1 MLIFLRRHLLS
12 SLTRGFP
19 KGIKANKSITVSQ
32 DIIESFHNKLRKIVE
47 ENGFKYHDIINELK
61 IIDKEQNVCTQVKI
75 SLYRNAILLSAES
88 DDVNAAK
95 NMINKLEEI
104 IVNL

>member
-1 MLIFLRRHLLS
+1 MTLQDDLLS

-32 DIIESFHNKLRKIVE
+32 DVIETFHNKLRKIVE

-61 IIDKEQNVCTQVKI
+61 IIDENNNVFTQVKV

-88 DDVNAAK
+88 DDVKAAK
-95 NMINKLEEI
+95 NMISELEEI
-104 IVNL
+104 ILKL

>member
-1 MLIFLRRHLLS
+1 MTIQEDLLS

-32 DIIESFHNKLRKIVE
+32 DVIENFHNQLRKIVE

-61 IIDKEQNVCTQVKI
+61 IIDEEQEVSTQIKI

-88 DDVNAAK
+88 NDVNAAK
-95 NMINKLEEI
+95 TMINELEEI
-104 IVNL
+104 ITNL

>member
-1 MLIFLRRHLLS
+1 MTIQEDLLS

-32 DIIESFHNKLRKIVE
+32 DVIENFHNQLRKIVE

-61 IIDKEQNVCTQVKI
+61 IIDEEQKVFTQIKI

-88 DDVNAAK
+88 NDVNAAK
-95 NMINKLEEI
+95 TMINQLEEI
-104 IVNL
+104 IINL